1 VSLTTRREVGRFTP
15 VLRLLAMLTGTA
27 TVLGPVIWTL
37 NPLGIARQVFV
48 LEQFLPV
55 QLALALAF
63 VSLSAA
69 LRPAPGQLRVLLAL
83 AALAAMAVGV
93 ALALYLGSGSALFIR
108 ADPTTLSLSLALVV
122 LAILGLALSGSRAMV
137 LLVLGMLALGYLSQF
152 IGGIFATAPVRPERY
167 IVYLVFGGDGFLG
180 RALEVMVTTV
190 AIYLIFGA
198 AYEVAGGTAAL
209 DALANRLAGRGSG
222 GTIKATVISS
232 ALFGVISGSATS
244 NVVTSGTF
252 TIPAMTRMGVS
263 PAMAGGIEAVSS
275 TLGQVT
281 PPVLGAA
288 AFLMA
293 DLTGIP
299 YGQIALA
306 AVLPA
311 AICYVTMLHQG
322 TWIGRKTVPKPGE
335 ALPQTSEPLQWK
347 HALHLLPVVT
357 ILGMMM
363 VGDRMTALAGI
374 SGAAVALLVGLVLHG
389 PRESLAR
396 SRRVVA
402 VATPAIAQLIV
413 AGAALGVVV
422 GVLNITGLDVSLTLG
437 IGRLGEIHLIFAL
450 VLTALAAFLLGTGM
464 STSGVYIVVGT
475 LLAPGLV
482 KLGVPMMAAHL
493 FVLYWAMLSM
503 ITPPIAFAALAAS
516 SISGA
521 SFSATAWA
529 AMRFGWMAFV
539 VPFAFVYQPA
549 IVLVGNGW
557 TIAVVIGAAGAALWN
572 ARGLAADWPLLQRL
586 LALVGVALGT
596 AALFTAGPEPDVS
609 NLGLVGGSAMLAI
622 GLSVWERRVSRQ
634 DKTADA

>member
-1 VSLTTRREVGRFTP
+1 VTFAGGETGGRFTP
-15 VLRLLAMLTGTA
+15 VLLLLTALTGGA
-27 TVLGPVIWTL
+27 TLLGPVLWAL
-37 NPLGIARQVFV
+37 NPFGIARQLFV

-55 QLALALAF
+55 ELALALAF
-63 VSLSAA
+63 VA
-69 LRPAPGQLRVLLAL
+69 LRVAVRTGRRTTQLVLLAGAIASL
-83 AALAAMAVGV
+83 ATGLALAI
-93 ALALYLGSGSALFIR
+93 YFGSGSALFIK
-108 ADPTTLSLSLALVV
+108 ADPTTLTLSLALVG
-122 LAILGLALSGSRAMV
+122 LSILGLALSGSRAMV
-137 LLVLGMLALGYLSQF
+137 LLVLGMLAFGYLSQF

-180 RALEVMVTTV
+180 RALEVMITSVV
-190 AIYLIFGA
+190 IYLIFGA

-222 GTIKATVISS
+222 VAIKATVISS

-244 NVVTSGTF
+244 NVVTSGAF
-252 TIPAMTRMGVS
+252 TISAMTRMGVS

-306 AVLPA
+306 TALPA
-311 AICYVTMLHQG
+311 AICYITMLHQG
-322 TWIGRKTVPKPGE
+322 TWIGRKTAPKPGD
-335 ALPQTSEPLQWK
+335 ALPLTAEPLQLR

-357 ILGMMM
+357 ILGLMLI
-363 VGDRMTALAGI
+363 GDRMTALAGI
-374 SGAAVALLVGLVLHG
+374 AGAGVALLVGLGLHG
-389 PRESLAR
+389 PRETFAR
-396 SRRVVA
+396 ARRVIA
-402 VATPAIAQLIV
+402 TATPAIANLIV
-413 AGAALGVVV
+413 AGSALGVVV
-422 GVLNITGLDVSLTLG
+422 GVLNITGLDVSLTLA
-437 IGRLGEIHLIFAL
+437 IGRLGEINLLFAL
-450 VLTALAAFLLGTGM
+450 LLTALAAFLLGTGM

-529 AMRFGWMAFV
+529 SMRYGWMVFV

-549 IVLVGNGW
+549 LVLTGSGW
-557 TIAVVIGAAGAALWN
+557 TIAMVLAAAGAALWT
-572 ARGLAADWPLLQRL
+572 ARGLVADWPLAQRL
-586 LALVGVALGT
+586 LALLGVALGT
-596 AALFTAGPEPDVS
+596 AALFTAGAEPDAIT
-609 NLGLVGGSAMLAI
+609 LALLVGSAAVGI
-622 GLSVWERRVSRQ
+622 AQVVWERGLA
-634 DKTADA
+634 KPAAA